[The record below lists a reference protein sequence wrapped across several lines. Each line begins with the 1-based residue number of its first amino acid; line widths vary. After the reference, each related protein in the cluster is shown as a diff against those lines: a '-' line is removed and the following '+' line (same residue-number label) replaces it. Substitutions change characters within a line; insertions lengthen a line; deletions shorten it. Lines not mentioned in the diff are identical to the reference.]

1 MKDSRKERWILYL
14 YLISSSPFFHQHFLS
29 CCKNYFYKYRL
40 YAHKILKITPVCGL
54 FIMDLPYQKMLL
66 TYHFEVLSDFNY
78 FLLAN
83 MLYLRYEK
91 PEIRPQKDMH
101 TYSGTKF
108 KFRCQINIDL
118 IFTI

>member
-1 MKDSRKERWILYL
+1 
-14 YLISSSPFFHQHFLS
+14 
-29 CCKNYFYKYRL
+29 
-40 YAHKILKITPVCGL
+40 
-54 FIMDLPYQKMLL
+54 MDLPYQKMLL

-91 PEIRPQKDMH
+91 TEIRPQKDMH